1 MKMVNSID
9 YLGKK
14 VTLKI
19 DRPLG
24 TRHPQHVFIYMLNY
38 GYVPDT
44 ISGDDEELDAYLI
57 GEFEPVKT
65 SCGKVIA
72 IVHRT
77 NDGDDKLI
85 VSKNGN
91 DYSDDAIRA
100 LTEFQERFFDSIII
114 RWK

>member
-14 VTLKI
+14 VTLKF

-24 TRHPQHVFIYMLNY
+24 TRHPQHGFLYMLNY

-91 DYSDDAIRA
+91 DYSDDVIRT
-100 LTEFQERFFDSIII
+100 LTEFQERFFNSIII